1 MTAKEILNRF
11 SKIVLKTLWICTVI
25 CSVFFLA
32 FIGLVLALKGATSET
47 AAWVQ
52 AVGSIAAVW
61 GAFMVVNIQH
71 KRDVSDRVA
80 AELQSKLKKK
90 LLVARLAQDTFI
102 HLGFLQHA
110 LEQSFADYGTPSLSK
125 YVIEGNDSR
134 WKLLSETLRS
144 VVVDDL
150 EGIQLM
156 FLMDLKIGCD
166 FAIKL
171 CSGLEQWNPTGDAEK
186 LQVIQ
191 VAYHLER
198 AETAYKLMNP
208 LNR

>member
-1 MTAKEILNRF
+1 MNKP
-11 SKIVLKTLWICTVI
+11 V
-25 CSVFFLA
+25 
-32 FIGLVLALKGATSET
+32 GLSESTNFALKLLWFVLIVFPCGWLLIVSLKIYGITFPAD
-47 AAWVQ
+47 APAWVQ
-52 AVGSIAAVW
+52 AVGSIAAIW

-71 KRDVSDRVA
+71 NRAIADRVA
-80 AELQSKLKKK
+80 AELKSKLKKK
-90 LLVARLAQDTFI
+90 LLIARLAQDTFM
-102 HLGFLQHA
+102 HLGFLQNA

-134 WKLLSETLRS
+134 WKLLSETLKS

-171 CSGLEQWNPTGDAEK
+171 CSGLEQWNPTGDAERLK
-186 LQVIQ
+186 VIQ

-198 AETAYKLMNP
+198 AETAYKLMTP